1 MSPCCRNAT
10 VPFMVKR
17 ITPLPRSSLGW
28 GGPPTVDSGMSADT
42 IASSTQK
49 DGSSLTSAAG
59 LVQGPQGSDVYLM
72 QTSQG
77 EAPTK
82 SIWDEICPDTHCPPY
97 PGGKSVL
104 WLYGWDERQWP

>member
-1 MSPCCRNAT
+1 
-10 VPFMVKR
+10 
-17 ITPLPRSSLGW
+17 
-28 GGPPTVDSGMSADT
+28 MSADT

-77 EAPTK
+77 EAPAK
-82 SIWDEICPDTHCPPY
+82 SIWDEICPDTHCLPY
-97 PGGKSVL
+97 PGDKSVL